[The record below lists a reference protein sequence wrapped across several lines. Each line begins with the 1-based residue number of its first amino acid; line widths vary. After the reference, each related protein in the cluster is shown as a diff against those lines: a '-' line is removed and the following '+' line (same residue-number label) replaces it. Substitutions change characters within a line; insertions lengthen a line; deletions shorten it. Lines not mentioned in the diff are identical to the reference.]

1 MEITEKNEL
10 DDFSQ
15 LKVLL
20 IDDNLLVHDTLKGA
34 LYDLGIQHVKCAEN
48 AYYGLRLC
56 ENTHFHVIICSF
68 NVKSD
73 KDGFHLLEELKFKGY
88 VNKTTVLIFLS
99 AETSET
105 LVNSIVELQPDDFW
119 VKPLAAKKVQERLIH
134 TLQTKKQLFNMYR
147 ATDTKNF
154 SNVIYFAERHLL
166 DESLKKYHPN
176 ILRMKGEAYLSLQEF
191 KTAESFFQE
200 LMKTYKYGWVYL
212 GYVRSLLKQGRIEE
226 INDLLDTL
234 TKKPETRFG
243 VHDLLAQ
250 YYIEREQYSLAYDE
264 IKKAT
269 ALSPRNIERNKKAW
283 DLARLNHDHEG
294 QYIATRNIAQQA
306 KNSIHDS
313 PELILNV
320 IRAGIDLASAITDER
335 SVKVLQQTDKYIE
348 QLENDYENANEFKQQ
363 LLVVKARLY
372 NVREHSDKAT
382 KLIENH
388 VNLKASPQI
397 EDNLDKV
404 KVFHELGMREEAV
417 KMLDAIRNQI
427 SGDSLTSQVINKY
440 IEQESIERAEINFTP
455 KQLNSMAVEHF
466 EKKRMQPALDAIEQ
480 ALRLTP
486 NNVKLTMSLLKILI
500 MIKQS
505 NEFDAGHEKLGD
517 EAIELLLSSKVNG
530 SGLEAIEKLTIKWKS
545 AEPAKRL

>member
-20 IDDNLLVHDTLKGA
+20 IDDNLLVHDTLKCA
-34 LYDLGIQHVKCAEN
+34 LYDLGIQHVKCAET

-56 ENTHFHVIICSF
+56 ESTHFHVIICSF

-200 LMKTYKYGWVYL
+200 LMKTYKYAWVYL

-234 TKKPETRFG
+234 TKKAETRFG

-500 MIKQS
+500 MIKQG
-505 NEFDAGHEKLGD
+505 NEFDTGHEKLGD
-517 EAIELLLSSKVNG
+517 EAIELLLSAKVND
-530 SGLEAIEKLTIKWKS
+530 SGLDAIEKLKIKWKN

>member
-20 IDDNLLVHDTLKGA
+20 IDDNLLVHDTLKSA
-34 LYDLGIQHVKCAEN
+34 LRDLGIQYVKCTEN
-48 AYYGLRLC
+48 AYYGVRFC
-56 ENTHFHVIICSF
+56 EKTKFHVVICSF
-68 NVKSD
+68 NVNSD

-99 AETSET
+99 TETSEA

-119 VKPLAAKKVQERLIH
+119 VKPLAYKKVQERLIH
-134 TLQTKKQLFNMYR
+134 TLQTKKQLFNLYR
-147 ATDTKNF
+147 AIDTKNY
-154 SNVIYFAERHLL
+154 SKAVYFADRYLL
-166 DESLKKYHPN
+166 DNSLAKYHPN
-176 ILRMKGEAYLSLQEF
+176 IMRMKGESLLNLLEF

-200 LMKTYKYGWVYL
+200 LLTSYKYAWVYL
-212 GYVRSLLKQGRIEE
+212 GYVKSLLKQGRIDE
-226 INDLLDTL
+226 IHALLEKL
-234 TKKPETRFG
+234 VKKPETRFG

-250 YYIEREQYSLAYDE
+250 YYIEQEQYDCAYDE

-269 ALSPRNIERNKKAW
+269 ALSPRNIERNKKSW

-313 PELILNV
+313 PALTLNV
-320 IRAGIDLASAITDER
+320 IRSGIDLANAITDER
-335 SVKVLQQTDKYIE
+335 SSKVLLQTDKYIH
-348 QLENDYENANEFKQQ
+348 QLESDYGEDDEFKQQ

-372 NVREHSDKAT
+372 NVREQSDKAT
-382 KLIENH
+382 ALVENH
-388 VNLKASPQI
+388 VNLKASTQI

-404 KVFHELGMREEAV
+404 KVFHELGMREEAI
-417 KMLDAIRNQI
+417 KMLDVIRNQV

-440 IEQESIERAEINFTP
+440 IEQETIERAEINFTP
-455 KQLNSMAVEHF
+455 KQLSEMATEHL

-486 NNVKLTMSLLKILI
+486 NNIKLTMSLLKILI

-505 NEFDAGHEKLGD
+505 NEFAAEHKKLGD
-517 EAIELLLSSKVNG
+517 DAIEMLLSSKVKG
-530 SGLEAIEKLTIKWKS
+530 SGLAAIEKLNLNWTS
-545 AEPAKRL
+545 AEHTEH

>member
-1 MEITEKNEL
+1 
-10 DDFSQ
+10 
-15 LKVLL
+15 
-20 IDDNLLVHDTLKGA
+20 
-34 LYDLGIQHVKCAEN
+34 
-48 AYYGLRLC
+48 
-56 ENTHFHVIICSF
+56 
-68 NVKSD
+68 
-73 KDGFHLLEELKFKGY
+73 
-88 VNKTTVLIFLS
+88 
-99 AETSET
+99 
-105 LVNSIVELQPDDFW
+105 
-119 VKPLAAKKVQERLIH
+119 
-134 TLQTKKQLFNMYR
+134 
-147 ATDTKNF
+147 
-154 SNVIYFAERHLL
+154 
-166 DESLKKYHPN
+166 
-176 ILRMKGEAYLSLQEF
+176 MKGEAYLSLQEF

-200 LMKTYKYGWVYL
+200 LMKTYKYAWVYL

-335 SVKVLQQTDKYIE
+335 STRVLQQTDKYIE
-348 QLENDYENANEFKQQ
+348 QLENDYDNANEFKQQ

-517 EAIELLLSSKVNG
+517 EAIELLLSAKVNG
-530 SGLEAIEKLTIKWKS
+530 SGLDAIEKLKIKWKS
-545 AEPAKRL
+545 AEPAKHL